1 MFNHN
6 ESVSTPEIGIC
17 LGVLHIVG
25 NLMTY
30 CVITKPGIP
39 ISCFIIQKFTNLDE
53 KTDEWKYHMGGFYQS
68 IKSRLGTVLTAIKGL
83 DVDSESILDIEIE
96 DKELTN

>member
-1 MFNHN
+1 
-6 ESVSTPEIGIC
+6 
-17 LGVLHIVG
+17 
-25 NLMTY
+25 
-30 CVITKPGIP
+30 
-39 ISCFIIQKFTNLDE
+39 
-53 KTDEWKYHMGGFYQS
+53 MGGFYQS